1 MNEDIY
7 NNSPLPKIYQLYKYN
22 NEKQQMELAVM
33 DGVAVVNIYAG
44 DWLYFH
50 DQAKQVTMTFLLDW
64 CNDCK
69 AKINTTDK
77 E

>member
-7 NNSPLPKIYQLYKYN
+7 NNSPPPKIYQLYRYN

-44 DWLYFH
+44 DWLYFI
-50 DQAKQVTMTFLLDW
+50 DQVKIPEEDTQGSQV
-64 CNDCK
+64 
-69 AKINTTDK
+69 
-77 E
+77 